1 MSKNI
6 YEIRFNYEESGT
18 FFVADDNGTSAIYQ
32 AEKILDDKA
41 SVKLEDDDRHLETNY
56 REFAVTSVA
65 DTSARGIEWWKLKN

>member
-6 YEIRFNYEESGT
+6 YEIRFNYEESCT
-18 FFVADDNGTSAIYQ
+18 FFVEADNGTNAIYQ

-56 REFAVTSVA
+56 REFVVTSVA
-65 DTSARGIEWWKLKN
+65 DTSARGRE

>member
-18 FFVADDNGTSAIYQ
+18 FFVEADNGTNAIYQ

-41 SVKLEDDDRHLETNY
+41 SVKLKDDDRHLETNY

-65 DTSARGIEWWKLKN
+65 DTSARGDNYEN